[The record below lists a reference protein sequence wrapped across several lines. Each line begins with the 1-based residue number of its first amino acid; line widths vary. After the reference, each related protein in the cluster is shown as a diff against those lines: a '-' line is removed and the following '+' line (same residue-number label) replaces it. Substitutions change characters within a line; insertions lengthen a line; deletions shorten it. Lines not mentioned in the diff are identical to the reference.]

1 MTDLSPVSQ
10 EETLYALFA
19 QFNSEHGCLVS
30 LQIHRTKSSKK
41 QTLPY
46 AVLEFSD
53 SLTAVTA
60 MKELDGKSYLG
71 KQLQ

>member
-1 MTDLSPVSQ
+1 MSPVSQ
-10 EETLYALFA
+10 EESLYALFS
-19 QFNSEHGCLVS
+19 QFNNDQGGLVS
-30 LQIHRTKSSKK
+30 LQIHRTKASKK

-53 SLTAVTA
+53 SMTAVTA

-71 KQLQ
+71 KPLQ